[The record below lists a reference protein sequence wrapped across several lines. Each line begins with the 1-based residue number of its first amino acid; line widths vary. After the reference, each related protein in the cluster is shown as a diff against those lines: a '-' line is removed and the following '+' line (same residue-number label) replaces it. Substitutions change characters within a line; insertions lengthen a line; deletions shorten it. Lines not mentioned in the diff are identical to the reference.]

1 MKNIWIIYHKG
12 TNFTSSGL
20 DNSINDY
27 IYQFLDLCTVTMMKV
42 ENGKKR
48 GDLQVQF
55 KWVGFYGCCTAD
67 LVLASEMSLVEA
79 KII

>member
-1 MKNIWIIYHKG
+1 
-12 TNFTSSGL
+12 
-20 DNSINDY
+20 
-27 IYQFLDLCTVTMMKV
+27 MMKV

-55 KWVGFYGCCTAD
+55 KWVGFYGCFTAD

>member
-1 MKNIWIIYHKG
+1 MI
-12 TNFTSSGL
+12 
-20 DNSINDY
+20 
-27 IYQFLDLCTVTMMKV
+27 KV
-42 ENGKKR
+42 ENGRKR

-79 KII
+79 KIISQLFWLDILIKNVLTHKIIS